1 MSAPA
6 RQLPEAAALFNPA
19 FGAYVLAHCVV
30 AHMAA
35 GPSLPLPLPSS
46 FLVLPLVLPPDSRA
60 VLPRDVR
67 TPLASWLADN
77 PIQRA
82 SYPHR
87 AASLTR
93 YTRAS
98 QRFGVRHHVLTV
110 HSSGLAVT
118 RQPRRPNANSHGAE
132 LVDCTRAAAL
142 VGRWLA
148 ATSPATA
155 FALLG
160 VRP

>member
-1 MSAPA
+1 M
-6 RQLPEAAALFNPA
+6 
-19 FGAYVLAHCVV
+19 LAHCVA

-35 GPSLPLPLPSS
+35 GPSLPLPC
-46 FLVLPLVLPPDSRA
+46 
-60 VLPRDVR
+60 
-67 TPLASWLADN
+67 
-77 PIQRA
+77 
-82 SYPHR
+82 R
-87 AASLTR
+87 AASWSFPWCCRRTPAPRSREMSARRWLAGWLIIR
-93 YTRAS
+93 SSARVIPAPRRLANGLHRAS
-98 QRFGVRHHVLTV
+98 QRFGVRHNVLTV